1 MNELIRTQFYDYLNK
16 FLIEL
21 GKSSKKI
28 KKIIDSDYS
37 DIKNDIYLDCIKNN
51 IYIHK
56 EKFLGKEEELDD
68 FFENN
73 SIELLEKINLSDIWK
88 KSQKDNKNAIVQ
100 YLKVFVFIFET
111 ANNDNV
117 KKNNEPE
124 TNTETNTETNAET
137 NAETNTETNT
147 ETNNT
152 EEHISEKTDDKFE
165 ELLKD
170 SLLNNNQNIN
180 ENMNSFY
187 DSMKDGDNS
196 IIDLA
201 KNIAADLKSESGDN
215 PNNLM
220 NMFNNGNGINGLISS
235 ITSRLDN
242 QIKSGNLDQNKL
254 LSDAQKMMG
263 NNKNLFGDLFKSM
276 NPQNSQNSQMPSNTT
291 DIKVEDTPTVEPTDK
306 KIIKKKMV
314 RKLVLK
320 KNKKD

>member
-1 MNELIRTQFYDYLNK
+1 MNELIRSQFYDYLNK

-28 KKIIDSDYS
+28 KKIVDSDYS
-37 DIKNDIYLDCIKNN
+37 DIKNDIYLDVIKNN

-56 EKFLGKEEELDD
+56 EKFLGKEEELDE

-111 ANNDNV
+111 ANNDN
-117 KKNNEPE
+117 E
-124 TNTETNTETNAET
+124 TKHNKTETNSETETEIENET
-137 NAETNTETNT
+137 KS
-147 ETNNT
+147 NNT
-152 EEHISEKTDDKFE
+152 DEDSSKKKDDEFE

-187 DSMKDGDNS
+187 DSMKNGDNS

-201 KNIAADLKSESGDN
+201 KNIAEDLKSESGDN

-276 NPQNSQNSQMPSNTT
+276 NPQNSQMPSNTT
-291 DIKVEDTPTVEPTDK
+291 DVKVEDTTTVEPTNK
-306 KIIKKKMV
+306 KGVKKKTG
-314 RKLVLK
+314 K
-320 KNKKD
+320 KVGTKKK

>member
-37 DIKNDIYLDCIKNN
+37 DIKDDKYLDCIKNN

-56 EKFLGKEEELDD
+56 EKFLGKEDELDA
-68 FFENN
+68 FFESN

-111 ANNDNV
+111 ANNDNETKHNENETDEEV
-117 KKNNEPE
+117 ETEIESEESKNTQED
-124 TNTETNTETNAET
+124 
-137 NAETNTETNT
+137 
-147 ETNNT
+147 
-152 EEHISEKTDDKFE
+152 KTSSLDDKFE
-165 ELLKD
+165 DLLKD
-170 SLLNNNQNIN
+170 SLLNNNQKIN

-187 DSMKDGDNS
+187 DSMKDSDNS

-201 KNIAADLKSESGDN
+201 KNIAEDLKSESGDN

-276 NPQNSQNSQMPSNTT
+276 NPQNSQMPTNTPNT
-291 DIKVEDTPTVEPTDK
+291 SDTVDVKVENTSTTVPTNK
-306 KIIKKKMV
+306 KNVKKKNG
-314 RKLVLK
+314 K
-320 KNKKD
+320 KVNSKKK

>member
-37 DIKNDIYLDCIKNN
+37 DIKDDKYLDCIKNN

-56 EKFLGKEEELDD
+56 EKFLGKEDELDA
-68 FFENN
+68 FFESN

-111 ANNDNV
+111 ANNDNETKHNENETDEEV
-117 KKNNEPE
+117 ETEIESEESKNTQED
-124 TNTETNTETNAET
+124 
-137 NAETNTETNT
+137 
-147 ETNNT
+147 
-152 EEHISEKTDDKFE
+152 KTSSLDDKFE
-165 ELLKD
+165 DLLKD
-170 SLLNNNQNIN
+170 SLLNNNQKIN

-187 DSMKDGDNS
+187 DSMKDSDNS

-201 KNIAADLKSESGDN
+201 KNIAEDLKSESGDN

-276 NPQNSQNSQMPSNTT
+276 NPQNSQMPTNTPNT
-291 DIKVEDTPTVEPTDK
+291 PDTLDVKVENTSTTVPTNK
-306 KIIKKKMV
+306 KNVKKKNG
-314 RKLVLK
+314 K
-320 KNKKD
+320 KVNSKKK

>member
-37 DIKNDIYLDCIKNN
+37 DIKDEKYLDCIKNN

-56 EKFLGKEEELDD
+56 EKFLGKEDELDA
-68 FFENN
+68 FFESN
-73 SIELLEKINLSDIWK
+73 SIEFLEKINLSDIWK

-111 ANNDNV
+111 ANN
-117 KKNNEPE
+117 NNETKHNENE
-124 TNTETNTETNAET
+124 T
-137 NAETNTETNT
+137 
-147 ETNNT
+147 
-152 EEHISEKTDDKFE
+152 EKNESDVDDEVEGEVDAVDGEVDGEVGESKKDKSKELDNKFE
-165 ELLKD
+165 DLLKD
-170 SLLNNNQNIN
+170 SLLNNNQKIN

-201 KNIAADLKSESGDN
+201 KDIAEELKSESGDN

-235 ITSRLDN
+235 ITSRLDS

-276 NPQNSQNSQMPSNTT
+276 NPKNSQMPSNTS
-291 DIKVEDTPTVEPTDK
+291 DIKVEDTTTVEHTNK
-306 KIIKKKMV
+306 KIIKKKNG
-314 RKLVLK
+314 K
-320 KNKKD
+320 KVGNKKK

>member
-37 DIKNDIYLDCIKNN
+37 DIKDDKYLDCIKNN

-56 EKFLGKEEELDD
+56 EKFLGKEDELDA
-68 FFENN
+68 FFESN

-111 ANNDNV
+111 ANNDNETKHNENETDEEV
-117 KKNNEPE
+117 ETEIESEESKNTQED
-124 TNTETNTETNAET
+124 
-137 NAETNTETNT
+137 
-147 ETNNT
+147 
-152 EEHISEKTDDKFE
+152 KTSSLDDKFE
-165 ELLKD
+165 DLLKD
-170 SLLNNNQNIN
+170 SLLNNNQKIN

-187 DSMKDGDNS
+187 DSMKDSDNS

-201 KNIAADLKSESGDN
+201 KNIAEDLKSESGDN

-276 NPQNSQNSQMPSNTT
+276 NPQNSQMPTNTSNTPDT
-291 DIKVEDTPTVEPTDK
+291 VDVKVENASTTVPTNK
-306 KIIKKKMV
+306 KNVKKKNG
-314 RKLVLK
+314 K
-320 KNKKD
+320 KVNSKKK

>member
-37 DIKNDIYLDCIKNN
+37 DIKDDKYLDCIKNN

-56 EKFLGKEEELDD
+56 EKFLGKEDELDA
-68 FFENN
+68 FFESN
-73 SIELLEKINLSDIWK
+73 SIEFLEKINLSDIWK

-100 YLKVFVFIFET
+100 YLKVFVFIFKT
-111 ANNDNV
+111 ANN
-117 KKNNEPE
+117 NNETKHNENE
-124 TNTETNTETNAET
+124 T
-137 NAETNTETNT
+137 
-147 ETNNT
+147 
-152 EEHISEKTDDKFE
+152 EKNEVEDAVEDGVEDEVEGEVEGEVGESKDKSKELDNKFE
-165 ELLKD
+165 DLLKD
-170 SLLNNNQNIN
+170 SLLNNNQKIN

-201 KNIAADLKSESGDN
+201 KDIAEELKSESGDN

-235 ITSRLDN
+235 ITSRLDS

-276 NPQNSQNSQMPSNTT
+276 NPKNSQMPSKKR
-291 DIKVEDTPTVEPTDK
+291 DKKVEDTTNVEPTKK
-306 KIIKKKMV
+306 KIIKKKNG
-314 RKLVLK
+314 K
-320 KNKKD
+320 KVGNKKK